1 MRTLESGVQM
11 HALLITSDDRVI
23 SEFKTIAAVTQ
34 THLVI
39 ASEPTKAEIDQA
51 YRVFVSQEL
60 SEIEMTHSD
69 VILVVIG
76 TTSTQ
81 TWSSAMRL
89 SAKHV
94 ATIPDSREWLIEN
107 LSEPIRT
114 KGLSV
119 ALVPASGGAGASLT
133 ACGLAFHARQIF
145 HDVAL
150 VDLDQNSA
158 SLDITFGLE
167 NHSGMRWHDFS
178 ALSGSIHGSDVY
190 RSLPSRDG
198 VGLLSHSQLSLAET
212 AIPRN
217 LILDKLKEACE
228 LVVLDFP
235 KFSDKQFALDAI
247 SDCDLVLVVAT
258 ATVRGCASA
267 KLSIAGLAGHAK
279 NIELVVRNVPGS
291 NLDPMQI
298 AELLNTPLASSI
310 NTDARIV
317 EQIEQ
322 GFGVSGI
329 NLGGFTRNLNALAQR
344 VSFLRELKSVA

>member
-1 MRTLESGVQM
+1 M

-39 ASEPTKAEIDQA
+39 ASEPTKSEIDLA

-60 SEIEMTHSD
+60 AEIEITHSD
-69 VILVVIG
+69 IVLVVVG
-76 TTSTQ
+76 ASNTE
-81 TWSSAMRL
+81 TWSSALRL
-89 SAKHV
+89 SANYV
-94 ATIPDSREWLIEN
+94 ATIPESRDWLIEN
-107 LSEPIRT
+107 LVQPIRS

-119 ALVPASGGAGASLT
+119 GLVPASGGAGASLIS
-133 ACGLAFHARQIF
+133 CGLAFHARQIF

-150 VDLDQNSA
+150 VDLDENSA

-167 NHSGMRWHDFS
+167 NQPGMRWQDFS
-178 ALSGSIHGSDVY
+178 NLSGSINGNDIL
-190 RSLPSRDG
+190 RSLPNRDN
-198 VGLLSHSQLSLAET
+198 VGLLTHGKLTDST
-212 AIPRN
+212 KTPKN
-217 LILDKLKEACE
+217 LVLEKLNESCD
-228 LVVLDFP
+228 LVVIDFP
-235 KFSDKQFALDAI
+235 RLSDKHFSIDALTN
-247 SDCDLVLVVAT
+247 CDLVLVVTT

-267 KLSIAGLAGHAK
+267 KRSIAGLAGYAK

-298 AELLNTPLASSI
+298 AELLNTPLAAI
-310 NTDARIV
+310 VNTDVRIA

-329 NLGGFTRNLNALAQR
+329 NLGGFTRNLNSLAQR
-344 VSFLRELKSVA
+344 ISFLKELKSVA

>member
-1 MRTLESGVQM
+1 M

-39 ASEPTKAEIDQA
+39 ASEPTKSEIDLA

-60 SEIEMTHSD
+60 AEIEITHSD
-69 VILVVIG
+69 IVLVVVG
-76 TTSTQ
+76 ASNTE
-81 TWSSAMRL
+81 TWSSALRL
-89 SAKHV
+89 SANYV
-94 ATIPDSREWLIEN
+94 ATIPESRDWLIEN
-107 LSEPIRT
+107 LVQPIRS

-119 ALVPASGGAGASLT
+119 GLVPASGGAGASLIS
-133 ACGLAFHARQIF
+133 CGLAFHARQIF

-150 VDLDQNSA
+150 VDLDENSA

-167 NHSGMRWHDFS
+167 NQPGMRWQDFS
-178 ALSGSIHGSDVY
+178 NLSGSINGNDIL
-190 RSLPSRDG
+190 RSLPNRDN
-198 VGLLSHSQLSLAET
+198 VGLLTHGKLTDST
-212 AIPRN
+212 TTPKN
-217 LILDKLKEACE
+217 LVLEKLNESCD
-228 LVVLDFP
+228 LVVIDFP
-235 KFSDKQFALDAI
+235 RLSDKHFSIDALTN
-247 SDCDLVLVVAT
+247 CDLVLVVTT

-267 KLSIAGLAGHAK
+267 KRSIAGLAGYAK

-298 AELLNTPLASSI
+298 AELLNTPLAAI
-310 NTDARIV
+310 VNTDVRIA

-329 NLGGFTRNLNALAQR
+329 NLGGFTRNLNSLAQR
-344 VSFLRELKSVA
+344 ISFLKELKSVA

>member
-1 MRTLESGVQM
+1 M
-11 HALLITSDDRVI
+11 HALLITSDDRVV

-39 ASEPTKAEIDQA
+39 ASEPTKSEIDLA

-60 SEIEMTHSD
+60 SDIEIDHGD
-69 VILVVIG
+69 VVLVVIG
-76 TTSTQ
+76 ATNTQ
-81 TWSSAMRL
+81 TWSSALRL

-94 ATIPDSREWLIEN
+94 ATIPESRDWLIEN
-107 LSEPIRT
+107 LSEPHLV

-119 ALVPASGGAGASLT
+119 AIVPASGGAGASL
-133 ACGLAFHARQIF
+133 ASCGLAFHARQVF
-145 HDVAL
+145 TDVAL
-150 VDLDQNSA
+150 VDLDQSSA

-167 NHSGMRWHDFS
+167 NQAGMRWHDFS
-178 ALSGSIHGSDVY
+178 ELSGSISGSDIY
-190 RSLPSRDG
+190 RSLPSRDR
-198 VGLLSHSQLSLAET
+198 VSLLTHGQLNFAET
-212 AIPRN
+212 SIPRN
-217 LILDKLKEACE
+217 LILEKLKEACD
-228 LVVLDFP
+228 LVVIDFP
-235 KFSDKQFALDAI
+235 KTADKYFSLDAI
-247 SDCDLVLVVAT
+247 SDCDLVLVVTT

-267 KLSIAGLAGHAK
+267 KRSIAGLAGHAK

-298 AELLNTPLASSI
+298 AELLNTPLASVI
-310 NTDARIV
+310 NTDVRIV

-344 VSFLRELKSVA
+344 ISYLKELKSVA

>member
-1 MRTLESGVQM
+1 M

-39 ASEPTKAEIDQA
+39 ASEPTKSEIDLA

-60 SEIEMTHSD
+60 AEIEITHSD
-69 VILVVIG
+69 IVLVVVG
-76 TTSTQ
+76 ASNTE
-81 TWSSAMRL
+81 TWSSALRL
-89 SAKHV
+89 SANYV
-94 ATIPDSREWLIEN
+94 ATIPESRDWLIEN
-107 LSEPIRT
+107 LVQPIRS

-119 ALVPASGGAGASLT
+119 GLVPASGGAGASLIS
-133 ACGLAFHARQIF
+133 CGLAFHARQIF

-150 VDLDQNSA
+150 VDLDENSA

-167 NHSGMRWHDFS
+167 NQPGMRWQDFS
-178 ALSGSIHGSDVY
+178 NLSGSINGNDIL
-190 RSLPSRDG
+190 RSLPNRDN
-198 VGLLSHSQLSLAET
+198 VGLLTHGKLTDST
-212 AIPRN
+212 TTPKN
-217 LILDKLKEACE
+217 LVLEKLNESCD
-228 LVVLDFP
+228 LVVIDFP
-235 KFSDKQFALDAI
+235 RLSDKHFSIDALTN
-247 SDCDLVLVVAT
+247 CDLVLVVTT

-267 KLSIAGLAGHAK
+267 KRSIAGLAGFAK

-298 AELLNTPLASSI
+298 AELLNTPLAAI
-310 NTDARIV
+310 VNTDVRIA

-329 NLGGFTRNLNALAQR
+329 NLGGFTRNLNSLAQR
-344 VSFLRELKSVA
+344 ISFLKELKSVA